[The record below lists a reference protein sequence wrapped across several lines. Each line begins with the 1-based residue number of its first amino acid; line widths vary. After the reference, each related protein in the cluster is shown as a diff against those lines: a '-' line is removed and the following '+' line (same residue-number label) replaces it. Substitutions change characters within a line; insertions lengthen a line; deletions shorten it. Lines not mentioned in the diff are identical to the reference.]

1 VVYSQHNERFDSSEE
16 ILQRV
21 KAISMKILALIGS
34 PRREGNTDLLVEQ
47 ILKVSRTKGHT
58 TEKLFLYDY
67 TISLCVDCRNC
78 KKGDYLCCVNDEMQ
92 QIYPKMEAADL
103 IIFGTPL
110 YWYGPTA
117 KMKILLDRMRPF
129 VANGRLKGKKAV
141 VVTPSAEG
149 AKACGPLL
157 EMFRMSFEYLGME
170 FSGEVLVK
178 AYEKGEI
185 LKNRR
190 ENERAYELG
199 ASL

>member
-1 VVYSQHNERFDSSEE
+1 
-16 ILQRV
+16 
-21 KAISMKILALIGS
+21 MKILALIGS
-34 PRREGNTDLLVEQ
+34 PRREGNTDALVEQ
-47 ILKVSRTKGHT
+47 ILKASRTKGHI

-78 KKGDYLCCVNDEMQ
+78 KKGDYVCCLNDEMQ
-92 QIYPKMEAADL
+92 KIYPRMEAADL

-117 KMKILLDRMRPF
+117 KMKLLVDRMRPF
-129 VANGRLKGKKAV
+129 VANGKLRGKKAV

-149 AKACGPLL
+149 PKACDSLL
-157 EMFRMSFEYLGME
+157 EMFRLSFEYLGME
-170 FSGEVLVK
+170 FAGEVLVK

-190 ENERAYELG
+190 EMERAYELG